1 MFCDAQKYPQN
12 ILNFVNTKLFAP
24 PKERVVHCFLLN
36 LIVKIVIKCISNV
49 NREMKKNKKYLFFL
63 TKMLYFD
70 TIPQLFKK
78 GRNLV
83 IKVRTLEWNFH
94 AL

>member
-36 LIVKIVIKCISNV
+36 LVVKIVIKCISNV
-49 NREMKKNKKYLFFL
+49 NREMEKKQKIFVFFDKDALF
-63 TKMLYFD
+63 
-70 TIPQLFKK
+70 
-78 GRNLV
+78 
-83 IKVRTLEWNFH
+83 
-94 AL
+94 

>member
-49 NREMKKNKKYLFFL
+49 NREMEKKRKIFVFFDKKNPYTIVYGFL
-63 TKMLYFD
+63 VLV
-70 TIPQLFKK
+70 K
-78 GRNLV
+78 GFEPP
-83 IKVRTLEWNFH
+83 TY
-94 AL
+94 